1 MKEEFVVVNETGE
14 SGGELFLNLVH
25 SSLIQLSNKD

>member
-1 MKEEFVVVNETGE
+1 MKKKKHIFVVVDNTGE
-14 SGGELFLNLVH
+14 FCLILVH